1 MKFKQWIKIRESLG
15 VGPFLGKCADT
26 KDYQVLGACSDQK
39 NNKLLKNRPKI
50 KSFSEKK

>member
-15 VGPFLGKCADT
+15 VGPFLGKCVDT

-39 NNKLLKNRPKI
+39 NRLKRPKI